1 MTLAFISDIHANL
14 PALEATLGGID
25 SQHVDG
31 IYCLGDLVNQNV
43 WNNEVVEIIRA
54 RGIRSVKGNHDMGIG
69 LGKTFFRFSYT
80 HPEHKQWGK
89 EAIAYTLRTIKPEN
103 QAFLKS
109 LPLSLTLTLKH
120 KGTVPFTFR
129 LVHGSPVSLDD
140 TLLRHLRQEQYRHF
154 LDIAGTDVLLCGQA
168 HVPYQYTFPSEP
180 AAEAASKA
188 SSGSSSQSV
197 PEAAPETRPAPVT
210 YRHVICPGSVG
221 RPQDG
226 DWRASYLLI
235 HLDTKKDLRTDPDAF
250 RTEFYRIKYDLDKAV
265 KAIRHSELSVF
276 YGGCL
281 IIGQ

>member
-14 PALEATLGGID
+14 PALEATLEGID
-25 SQHVDG
+25 TQHADT

-43 WNNEVVEIIRA
+43 WNNEVVELIRE
-54 RGIRSVKGNHDMGIG
+54 RGIRCVKGNHDNGIA
-69 LGKTFFRFSYT
+69 LGKTFFRFSYS
-80 HPEHKQWGK
+80 HPEHKKWGK

-103 QAFLKS
+103 QGFLKA
-109 LPLSLTLTLKH
+109 LPLSLTLTLRH
-120 KGTVPFTFR
+120 KGIRPFTFR

-140 TLLRHLRQEQYRHF
+140 TLLRHLPLEQYRRF
-154 LDIAGTDVLLCGQA
+154 LEIAGTDVLVCGQA
-168 HVPYQYTFPSEP
+168 HTPYQYTFASEGP
-180 AAEAASKA
+180 D
-188 SSGSSSQSV
+188 
-197 PEAAPETRPAPVT
+197 PVT

-235 HLDTKKDLRTDPDAF
+235 HLDTKKDLRTDPEAF
-250 RTEFYRIKYDLDKAV
+250 RTEFYRIRYDLDKAV
-265 KAIRHSELSVF
+265 HAIRHSELSVF